1 MMGYITVL
9 ASLLIIAAV
18 ILVNFLELLPMFDL
32 GDIAS
37 HYDMS

>member
-18 ILVNFLELLPMFDL
+18 IFVNFLELLLML
-32 GDIAS
+32 GLVDIAS